1 MSWRN
6 LGTALKDFVCSGILF
21 SVGANISWSVQGLF
35 LGMESGFGGS
45 LECWDP
51 SGQWEKLGMLL
62 GDESPWVV
70 CRWIIKITGGHQSW
84 NPFEKPKLGSRG
96 LVWCGKRKFLGFFSL
111 VAAILTPHR
120 DLEEEMAMEN

>member
-6 LGTALKDFVCSGILF
+6 LGTALTDFVCSGILF

-84 NPFEKPKLGSRG
+84 NPFEKPKVEAGTWFGVGRG
-96 LVWCGKRKFLGFFSL
+96 NSLDFSAL
-111 VAAILTPHR
+111 LLPF
-120 DLEEEMAMEN
+120 